1 MTEGRLYLL
10 ASAEEI
16 ARRRARLPQGL
27 IAEAWPDAMGVGFWV
42 GAESKANLDAADTTP
57 MAAELWLPASVVPIY
72 YGPWLC
78 DLEALP
84 AEDSVRTRVL
94 SVHGIAAVWYTMD
107 GRGQR
112 RDYESRSPADPIFH
126 LRRPGGALSHLWRL
140 FPTRAEAVAAL
151 TEEHGRDSEAV
162 EWAERIPAEN
172 FEALLRAHAR
182 PERTR

>member
-1 MTEGRLYLL
+1 VTEGRLSLI

-16 ARRRARLPQGL
+16 ARRRARLPKGL
-27 IAEAWPDAMGVGFWV
+27 LAEAWPDAAGVGFWV
-42 GAESKANLDAADTTP
+42 GAESRANLDAADTTP
-57 MAAELWLPASVVPIY
+57 IAVELSLPASVVPIY

-112 RDYESRSPADPIFH
+112 RSYESRSPADPIFH
-126 LRRPGGALSHLWRL
+126 LRRPGGAVSHLWRL
-140 FPTRAEAVAAL
+140 FPTKAEAIAAL
-151 TEEHGRDSEAV
+151 AEEHGRDSEVA
-162 EWAERIPAEN
+162 EWAERIPAED

-182 PERTR
+182 PER